1 MFSLGY
7 ATIIVS
13 RYVGRGIHFRILI
26 KKKTKMLFSSFAR
39 AHATALEKGFG
50 NNIRTNLV
58 SEERSFLKTRTCP
71 VNPTIY
77 VRKTIFYI
85 SGCLRTVDGRIQ
97 PGENENGGY
106 NIFGK
111 HFFLPYCSF
120 LFLFLLFTKKGAFTG
135 PTSAGFAVERFGFR
149 KTTAIYIW

>member
-1 MFSLGY
+1 
-7 ATIIVS
+7 
-13 RYVGRGIHFRILI
+13 
-26 KKKTKMLFSSFAR
+26 MLFSSFAR

-58 SEERSFLKTRTCP
+58 REERSFLKNTHLPCP
-71 VNPTIY
+71 SNY
-77 VRKTIFYI
+77 LRKTII
-85 SGCLRTVDGRIQ
+85 IPGCLRTVDGRIQ